1 MTALELL
8 QLRQNQLTGTIPF
21 LGSLTSLTDL
31 NIRNNKMTGDIPN
44 EIYSLT
50 ALNSLNLGNDIARG
64 NAFHGTF
71 PRDFS
76 FTTLGASRRILANHC
91 SIKTSPTFHLSRAEN
106 LHLHNIHLSGT
117 ISSNIGRLTNL
128 SKLYLQG
135 NALTGTVPPVIH
147 GMETLTQLFLYNN
160 NLTGGFVCPTQIEEC
175 LVSCDN
181 LTDDACRALEMR

>member
-1 MTALELL
+1 VVSHECPWKTYQSL
-8 QLRQNQLTGTIPF
+8 PF
-21 LGSLTSLTDL
+21 EQ
-31 NIRNNKMTGDIPN
+31 MTGDIPN

-128 SKLYLQG
+128 SEFLEPFAAFVVLPVL
-135 NALTGTVPPVIH
+135 LTCCYCVISI
-147 GMETLTQLFLYNN
+147 
-160 NLTGGFVCPTQIEEC
+160 P
-175 LVSCDN
+175 
-181 LTDDACRALEMR
+181 CR

>member
-1 MTALELL
+1 
-8 QLRQNQLTGTIPF
+8 
-21 LGSLTSLTDL
+21 
-31 NIRNNKMTGDIPN
+31 MTGDIPN

-76 FTTLGASRRILANHC
+76 FTTL
-91 SIKTSPTFHLSRAEN
+91 EN